1 MTVRRLSFPSNDQLP
16 GAGSDPVPGSVLVQ
30 VRFLMLIKP
39 PAGAGAPAGEE
50 GRCSRPVGREQRE
63 EGGIYL
69 PKWKSPFFS

>member
-1 MTVRRLSFPSNDQLP
+1 MLSRCARQETGPKASP
-16 GAGSDPVPGSVLVQ
+16 AAH
-30 VRFLMLIKP
+30 IKP

-50 GRCSRPVGREQRE
+50 GRCSRPGGREQRE

>member
-1 MTVRRLSFPSNDQLP
+1 M
-16 GAGSDPVPGSVLVQ
+16 Q
-30 VRFLMLIKP
+30 VRFLMPIKP